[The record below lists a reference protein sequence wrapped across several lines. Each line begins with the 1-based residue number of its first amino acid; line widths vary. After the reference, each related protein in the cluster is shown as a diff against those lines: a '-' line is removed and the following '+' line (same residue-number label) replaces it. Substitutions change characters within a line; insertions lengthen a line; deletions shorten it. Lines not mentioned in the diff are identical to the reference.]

1 MPAET
6 PFGDPAS
13 PEPAGLDVLSDVLRV
28 FHTTGAALLRGEFAE
43 PWAVDMPHGNDVAA
57 VLHTKMTKVV
67 MFHIVAEGGCWVD
80 IEGEPR
86 VWLGR
91 GDMIGFPLGHQH
103 IMGAGEGASAVRL
116 GSLLPPPPW
125 MDMPLVKLGTDG
137 PLTQMICI
145 YLHCDK
151 LLFNPILPDLP
162 VQIVVRPQNETGT
175 WIDATLRFIV
185 AESMA
190 ARQGSSD
197 VIARLTELLFIEILR
212 QHITTASNG
221 TGWLAALGE
230 RHVAKALQAL
240 HANPK
245 HRWTV
250 AELSRQSACHA
261 RPWWRAF
268 TDFSPKRQCP
278 IWRIGAFSLPPDPCK
293 AATRASPMLPP
304 KSVMNQ
310 RTPSAGPSAATQ
322 AYRPE
327 HGGARPPRRLRERRY
342 PCWGAPMLDRSRKM
356 AMTSQMCC
364 GSGKWHYEEN

>member
-1 MPAET
+1 MIETPALPAET

-190 ARQGSSD
+190 ARHGSSD

-221 TGWLAALGE
+221 TGWLAALGD

-250 AELSRQSACHA
+250 AELSRHVGMSRSALVARFHRFLAQAPMSYLANWRFQLATRSLQSSDKSIANVA
-261 RPWWRAF
+261 AEIGYESEDAFSRAF
-268 TDFSPKRQCP
+268 RRHAGVSPGA
-278 IWRIGAFSLPPDPCK
+278 WRR
-293 AATRASPMLPP
+293 TASP
-304 KSVMNQ
+304 
-310 RTPSAGPSAATQ
+310 AA
-322 AYRPE
+322 
-327 HGGARPPRRLRERRY
+327 
-342 PCWGAPMLDRSRKM
+342 S
-356 AMTSQMCC
+356 
-364 GSGKWHYEEN
+364 